1 MKELI
6 SILTE
11 LHPELDF
18 SAPHD
23 LVKEGILDSI
33 DIVTLIGEIDEVYG
47 IQVPLEEITPEN
59 FSSVE
64 AIYQMIE
71 RLRGQ

>member
-11 LHPELDF
+11 LHPKIDF

-33 DIVTLIGEIDEVYG
+33 DIVTLIGEIDEVFG
-47 IQVPLEEITPEN
+47 VSVPVEEITPEN

-64 AIYQMIE
+64 SICKMVE
-71 RLRGQ
+71 RLRR